1 MTGAPVPTEA
11 EEAILF
17 ELERLAA
24 GEIPEEDLATAKKS
38 VASDYLSALDSP
50 IAIGTFRLSQS
61 LLGAGGDLRQF
72 SELVSAVTAEEVAL
86 IASEMRP
93 DLVYFLR
100 RGEEE

>member
-1 MTGAPVPTEA
+1 M
-11 EEAILF
+11 
-17 ELERLAA
+17 
-24 GEIPEEDLATAKKS
+24 
-38 VASDYLSALDSP
+38 ASDYLSALDSP

-72 SELVSAVTAEEVAL
+72 AELVSAVTAEEVAR

-93 DLVYFLR
+93 GLVYFLR